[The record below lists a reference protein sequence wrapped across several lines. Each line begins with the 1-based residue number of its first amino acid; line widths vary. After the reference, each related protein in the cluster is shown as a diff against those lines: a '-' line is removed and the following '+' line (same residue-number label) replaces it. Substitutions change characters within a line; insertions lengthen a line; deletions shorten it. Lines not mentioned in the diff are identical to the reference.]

1 MQTACRSLL
10 QIAVAALAFTAPVAA
25 MAADRASDGGVIVVG
40 HVPGSNGFGAG
51 TIVGI
56 NGSSV
61 RILTAN
67 HVATFGTLSV
77 RFDDGSSVP
86 AHIVAQFP
94 QRDVAV
100 IEATVAPAVA
110 ATLHTAPVAAPRS
123 SEAVHIWG
131 SGVDGPAE
139 ELAAVSTVGAPM
151 PDGPA
156 NNRFALGCDT
166 CHRGDSGGGVFNA
179 RGELVGIFV
188 GYFVLDSGA
197 HVSVAELAP
206 ADALSIARSAAPAT
220 TLGAAANAG
229 TAMTLA
235 SAVNPAK

>member
-1 MQTACRSLL
+1 VQ
-10 QIAVAALAFTAPVAA
+10 
-25 MAADRASDGGVIVVG
+25 
-40 HVPGSNGFGAG
+40 
-51 TIVGI
+51 
-56 NGSSV
+56 
-61 RILTAN
+61 
-67 HVATFGTLSV
+67 
-77 RFDDGSSVP
+77 FDDGSSVP

-100 IEATVAPAVA
+100 IEATVSPAVA
-110 ATLHTAPVAAPRS
+110 ATLHTATVAAPRS

-131 SGVDGPAE
+131 SGVNGPAE

-188 GYFVLDSGA
+188 GYFVLDSGT

-206 ADALSIARSAAPAT
+206 AEALNIARSTMPAA
-220 TLGAAANAG
+220 TLGAAATPNAG

>member
-1 MQTACRSLL
+1 MQTACRSIL
-10 QIAVAALAFTAPVAA
+10 QIAVAALALTAPVAT
-25 MAADRASDGGVIVVG
+25 MAADRGSDGGVIVVG
-40 HVPGSNGFGAG
+40 HVPGSNAFGAG

-56 NGSSV
+56 NGGNV

-67 HVATFGTLSV
+67 HVAKFGTLSV
-77 RFDDGSSVP
+77 QFDGDSTAVP

-94 QRDVAV
+94 QRDIAV
-100 IEATVAPAVA
+100 IEATVDPAAA

-206 ADALSIARSAAPAT
+206 AEALSIARSASP
-220 TLGAAANAG
+220 G
-229 TAMTLA
+229 MTLA
-235 SAVNPAK
+235 SATKL